1 MLKFEKDF
9 KWTIECY
16 ENMQWMNATMWNNF
30 MYKNSTVLIL
40 DAHAFC
46 SNINTNLLKPW
57 PFPCDLGSTID
68 VHVATWYQN
77 WIKIIAIIVK
87 GILYSLVSFQTILNF
102 SKKQTYSLILI
113 F

>member
-57 PFPCDLGSTID
+57 
-68 VHVATWYQN
+68 
-77 WIKIIAIIVK
+77 
-87 GILYSLVSFQTILNF
+87 
-102 SKKQTYSLILI
+102 
-113 F
+113 